1 MRVLYVNAMEYGA
14 NQGVDAIAHGLQHR
28 LAQADIGMGTIVADF
43 RQENWREAQS
53 EAVRAGVEA
62 GVDGIAVYVLDRDH
76 PREAIAAARDRGIPV
91 VTLTRPK
98 FPVEGSVVYPNF
110 NHGVFMAEFLAGL
123 LEPGARVGVIGG
135 PEVTDDIELLI
146 GIRHGLAINGLQLVN
161 DPDDPRYKNE
171 SDVAPGGREKTLNL
185 LEDFAQLDGLVP
197 YNDETMH
204 GAVQALRDTGRL
216 GEVRSVSRNGTPN
229 AVRAILDGAH
239 DGTWDLDCPGIGAA
253 AGELMVRAL
262 VGRED
267 LDGLMV
273 ASPIGRVIDRDRALR
288 WVPWSERVP
297 SDPLPS
303 LDDMSQ

>member
-28 LAQADIGMGTIVADF
+28 LAQADIETPTITADF
-43 RQENWREAQS
+43 RAEGWAQAQH
-53 EAVRAGVEA
+53 EAVLAGLDA
-62 GVDGIAVYVLDRDH
+62 GVDGIVVYVLDPTR
-76 PREAIAAARDRGIPV
+76 PREAIAAARDRGLPV
-91 VTLTRPK
+91 VTLTQPK
-98 FPVEGSVVYPNF
+98 FPVDGSVVYPNF

-135 PEVTDDIELLI
+135 PEVTDDIELMI
-146 GIRHGLAINGLQLVN
+146 GLRHGLAINGLTLVN

-185 LEDFAQLDGLVP
+185 LEDFDELDGLVP

-204 GAVQALRDTGRL
+204 GTVQALRETGRL
-216 GEVRSVSRNGTPN
+216 GEVRMVSRNGTPN
-229 AVRAILDGAH
+229 AVQAVLDGVH

-253 AGELMVRAL
+253 AGDLMVRAL
-262 VGRED
+262 VGGEQ

-273 ASPIGRVIDRDRALR
+273 ASPIGRVIDRERAER
-288 WVPWSERVP
+288 WVPWSDRIP
-297 SDPLPS
+297 YTPLAG
-303 LDDMSQ
+303 LE

>member
-28 LAQADIGMGTIVADF
+28 LTQADLDLHMITADF
-43 RQENWREAQS
+43 RADGWAQS
-53 EAVRAGVEA
+53 QHDAVMAGLDA
-62 GVDGIAVYVLDRDH
+62 GVDGIVVYVLDPTR
-76 PREAIAAARDRGIPV
+76 PREAIAAARERGVPV
-91 VTLTRPK
+91 VTLTQPK
-98 FPVEGSVVYPNF
+98 FPVDGAVVYPNF

-146 GIRHGLAINGLQLVN
+146 GIRHGLAITGLELVN

-185 LEDFAQLDGLVP
+185 LADFAHLDGLIP

-204 GAVQALRDTGRL
+204 GSVQALRETERL
-216 GEVRSVSRNGTPN
+216 GEVRMVSRNGTPN
-229 AVRAILDGAH
+229 AVRAVLDGVH

-253 AGELMVRAL
+253 AGELMARAL
-262 VGRED
+262 VGGEP

-273 ASPIGRVIDRDRALR
+273 ASPIGRVIDRERAER
-288 WVPWSERVP
+288 WVPWSERIP
-297 SDPLPS
+297 YDPLPL
-303 LDDMSQ
+303 LD